1 MGSNRFLDTRIYNL
15 SQKLNIDD
23 VVKQM
28 KRNLEF
34 IWDQVMLFLKLINF
48 YYEILCT
55 YLNTIIIL
63 LGKRNLSWNN
73 NSRPKAYY

>member
-73 NSRPKAYY
+73 NSRSKAYY